1 MNCNINE
8 LLVLRYLIDNPCAM
22 PDLSITDFANLT
34 SQKIYKTIRQYDRPL
49 TPEELAVGIDRDFVE
64 QVFGLNLPNN
74 PAKLRE
80 MLIKARLLRDA
91 KADGRGDLR
100 ALMLTNSVEPETGA
114 EKEVWTDWYNQVD
127 LSTLSKRI
135 GELNQKRAD
144 KEYGYVKL
152 CRGSQLGFV
161 EPHELAGALRQTS
174 WLIDDILLK
183 NTFIELIAPQ
193 KAGKSQ
199 LAYQLAYSVQNGIEF
214 LGHKTQKQDVLYVDY
229 ELESNEIYERCES
242 YKKFAKDW
250 LGQTELENIKI
261 LSLNKEVGVSLDDV
275 LYLIRQ
281 KKVENPNLNLVI
293 FDNFYSFAERDTNNV
308 TDVKNLLKKI
318 WMGVGEDITIVV
330 VNHTNKAVANSDKNG
345 VSYYDILTS
354 AFGSNAHGMFAADVI
369 YIEPKLDGRVV
380 WCAGR
385 HINPSVKISCR
396 FDKWTNW
403 FFKVIPEQH
412 DFKNNDDEE
421 QEIRDYIGN
430 GKNLKE
436 VKKKFPE
443 LKEETLISM
452 GYYVRTPE
460 GKKDR
465 RVYPK
470 EGF

>member
-1 MNCNINE
+1 MNKNINE
-8 LLVLRYLIDNPCAM
+8 LLVLRYLMDNPCAM
-22 PDLSITDFANLT
+22 PDLSITDFSNTT
-34 SQKIYKTIRQYDRPL
+34 SRTIYKTIRQYDRPL
-49 TPEELAVGIDRDFVE
+49 TPEELAVGIDKDFVE
-64 QVFGLNLPNN
+64 QVYALNLPNN

-80 MLIKARLLRDA
+80 MLIKSRLLRDA

-100 ALMLTNSVEPETGA
+100 ELMLTTLTEPETGE
-114 EKEVWTDWYNQVD
+114 EKEMWSDWFNQVD
-127 LSTLSKRI
+127 LSTLSKKI

-161 EPHELAGALRQTS
+161 KPHELAGALRQTS
-174 WLIDDILLK
+174 WLIDGMVQK

-199 LAYQLAYSVQNGIEF
+199 LAYQLAYSVQNGIDF
-214 LGHKTQKQDVLYVDY
+214 LGHKTQKHDVLYIDY
-229 ELESNEIYERCES
+229 ELESNEIYERCVS
-242 YKKFAKDW
+242 YKQFGKDW
-250 LGQTELENIKI
+250 LGQHELEDISI
-261 LSLNKEVGVSLDDV
+261 LSLNKEVNVSLDDV
-275 LYLIRQ
+275 LYLIRRN
-281 KKVENPNLNLVI
+281 KVENPNLNLVI

-330 VNHTNKAVANSDKNG
+330 VNHTNKAVASSDKSG

-385 HINPSVKISCR
+385 HINPSIKISCR

-412 DFKNNDDEE
+412 DFKDNSDEE
-421 QEIRDYIGN
+421 QKIRDYIGN
-430 GKNLKE
+430 GKRWSE
-436 VKKKFPE
+436 VKKRFPDLE
-443 LKEETLISM
+443 EETLIKM
-452 GYYVRTPE
+452 GYYVRIPE
-460 GKKDR
+460 GQKNK

-470 EGF
+470 EKF